1 MSVKV
6 DLDEL
11 ASALEDFS
19 FAYLITVGDDRRAH
33 TIAVQPVLADGVFD
47 VGTQGAT
54 TSRNVE
60 GQPNVT
66 LLWPPSAAGGYS
78 LIVDGTGLI
87 DGSLKVTPGRAVLHR
102 RAADVPAGPTG
113 RPHDCVP
120 LKKP

>member
-11 ASALEDFS
+11 AGALKEFS
-19 FAYLITVGDDRRAH
+19 FAYLITVSDDRRAH
-33 TIAVQPVLADGVFD
+33 TTAVQPVLAGGVFD
-47 VGTQGAT
+47 VGVAGAT

-66 LLWPPSAAGGYS
+66 LVWPPSVAGGYS
-78 LIVDGTGLI
+78 LIVDGIASI
-87 DGSLKVTPGRAVLHR
+87 DGALKVTPGRAVLHR
-102 RAADVPAGPTG
+102 RAAEVPDGPTG
-113 RPHDCVP
+113 RRHDCVP

>member
-6 DLDEL
+6 DLDEMS
-11 ASALEDFS
+11 SALADFS

-33 TIAVQPVLADGVFD
+33 TIAVQPVLTDGVFD
-47 VGTQGAT
+47 VGVAGAT

-66 LLWPPSAAGGYS
+66 LVWPPSAAGGYS

-102 RAADVPAGPTG
+102 RAAEAPDSPTG
-113 RPHDCVP
+113 RAHDCVP

>member
-11 ASALEDFS
+11 ASALADLS

-33 TIAVQPVLADGVFD
+33 TIAVQPVLTDGVFD
-47 VGTQGAT
+47 VGVAGAT

-66 LLWPPSAAGGYS
+66 LVWPPSAAGGYS

-102 RAADVPAGPTG
+102 RAAEAPDSPTG
-113 RPHDCVP
+113 RAHDCVP